1 MRLKLTTLTNNIEE
15 KNEKKSLI
23 VFFFSKARNTIWPKD
38 VGFVADEPKKQIE
51 LENESHLEKNL
62 YQAINTIKTL

>member
-23 VFFFSKARNTIWPKD
+23 VFFFSKARNTIRPKD